1 MDSAT
6 NRDDKTGTELRYQVE
21 GMDCPSCAGKVERA
35 VSGVPGVLEVSVS
48 YTSTSLRVRGDE
60 RSGLSEAI
68 AEASKRI
75 GHPLRVAGGSKQ
87 TLTAAGA
94 EAGDAEHGEGDAISR
109 AWWWQTKVRSVLT
122 SVATLGLAALLSEFI
137 IPSSSLLFYTAAVAI
152 GIYPIAHK
160 AIRLAT
166 AGSPFSIEM
175 LMTVAALG
183 AVAIGAPIEA
193 AVFVFLFTLG
203 ELLENIASARAR
215 SGIKSMLSVVP
226 TTATV
231 LADGL
236 QHQIAAQ
243 ELAVGMTVLVR
254 PGERIPTDGS
264 VLEGTSSVDQSAVT
278 GESVPV
284 VKSTGDEVFA
294 GTINNEGSLTVAVTK
309 PASDTLVA
317 RMLHLVEEAQE
328 SKAPI
333 SRFIDRFSA
342 IYTPLAML
350 GALLVAIIPP
360 LVFGAPWHAWIY
372 RSLSL
377 LLIACP
383 CALVI
388 STPAAIAA
396 GLAAGARHGLLVKG
410 GAALETLSKI
420 RAVAFDKTGTL
431 TIGKPVVTNVVEI
444 TQPVNEVLTWAAAVE
459 STSTHPIANAIVH
472 HAKSTGL
479 AIPQASNGRA
489 VPGKSVHATVQGR
502 DVSVMSPRAAAPIMG
517 SEVERQV
524 ETLES
529 RGKTVVVVAAD
540 RKVIGLIAL
549 RDEPRTDAAAAIVRL
564 KRMDIGSVLLSGDN
578 ARSAVAIG
586 QDLGLEVRGELL
598 PEHKVDEIK
607 AMRARGPVAMVGDG
621 INDAPAL
628 AAASVGIAMG
638 SGTDVAMETADVAL
652 IKDRVTGVAEV
663 ISLARTTMGNVRQN
677 IAISLGLKA
686 IFLITSLSGATPLWM
701 AILADTGAT
710 VIVTANALRLLGFR
724 AKS

>member
-1 MDSAT
+1 M
-6 NRDDKTGTELRYQVE
+6 GTELRYQVE

-35 VSGVPGVLEVSVS
+35 VSGIPGVLEVSVNYS
-48 YTSTSLRVRGDE
+48 AASLKVRSDE
-60 RSGLSEAI
+60 RPGLAEAI

-75 GHPLRVAGGSKQ
+75 GHPLRATNGFKQ
-87 TLTAAGA
+87 GLTAIAA
-94 EAGDAEHGEGDAISR
+94 EGGDAQHEGDAISR
-109 AWWWQTKVRSVLT
+109 AWWWQTKVRAALT
-122 SVATLGLAALLSEFI
+122 SVVALGLAALLSEFV
-137 IPSSSLLFYTAAVAI
+137 IPTSSLILYTAAVAI

-166 AGSPFSIEM
+166 AGSPFSMEM

-193 AVFVFLFTLG
+193 AIFIFLFTLG
-203 ELLENIASARAR
+203 ELLENVAAARAR
-215 SGIKSMLSVVP
+215 SGITSMLSVIP

-231 LADGL
+231 LTNGS
-236 QHQIAAQ
+236 QRQIAAQ
-243 ELAVGMTVLVR
+243 ELTVGMTVLVR

-264 VLEGTSSVDQSAVT
+264 VSEGTSSVDQSAVT

-294 GTINNEGSLTVAVTK
+294 GTINNDGSLTVAVTK

-342 IYTPLAML
+342 IYTPMAMA
-350 GALLVAIIPP
+350 GALLVAIVPP
-360 LVFGAPWHAWIY
+360 LAFGASWHVWIY

-410 GAALETLSKI
+410 GAALEMLSKI

-431 TIGKPVVTNVVEI
+431 TIGKPAVTNVVEVG
-444 TQPVNEVLTWAAAVE
+444 QPVDDVLAWAAAAE

-472 HAKSTGL
+472 HAKSIGL

-489 VPGKSVHATVQGR
+489 VPGKSVYATVQGR
-502 DVSVMSPRAAAPIMG
+502 DVSVMSPRAAASIIGP
-517 SEVERQV
+517 EVERQI
-524 ETLES
+524 EALEA
-529 RGKTVVVVAAD
+529 RAKTVVVVKID
-540 RKVIGLIAL
+540 DKVAGLIAL
-549 RDEPRTDAAAAIVRL
+549 RDEPRTDAAVAVSRL
-564 KRMDIGSVLLSGDN
+564 KAMRIGSVLLSGDN
-578 ARSAVAIG
+578 HRSVTAIG
-586 QDLGLEVRGELL
+586 RELGIHVRGELL
-598 PEHKVDEIK
+598 PEHKVDQIRAMK
-607 AMRARGPVAMVGDG
+607 AREPVAMIGDG

-638 SGTDVAMETADVAL
+638 GGTDVAIETADVAL
-652 IKDRVTGVAEV
+652 MKDRVTGVAEV
-663 ISLARTTMGNVRQN
+663 ISLARTTMANVRQN

-686 IFLITSLSGATPLWM
+686 IFLVTSLSGATPLWM

-724 AKS
+724 SK

>member
-6 NRDDKTGTELRYQVE
+6 IRDEKMGTELRYQVE

-35 VSGVPGVLEVSVS
+35 VSGIPGVLEVSVNYS
-48 YTSTSLRVRGDE
+48 AASLKVRSDE
-60 RSGLSEAI
+60 RPGLAEAI

-75 GHPLRVAGGSKQ
+75 GHPLRATNGFKQ
-87 TLTAAGA
+87 GLTAIAA
-94 EAGDAEHGEGDAISR
+94 EGGDAQHEGDAISR
-109 AWWWQTKVRSVLT
+109 AWWWQTKVRAALT
-122 SVATLGLAALLSEFI
+122 SVVALGLAALLSEFV
-137 IPSSSLLFYTAAVAI
+137 IPTSSLILYTAAVAI

-166 AGSPFSIEM
+166 AGSPFSMEM

-193 AVFVFLFTLG
+193 AIFIFLFTLG
-203 ELLENIASARAR
+203 ELLENVAAARAR
-215 SGIKSMLSVVP
+215 SGITSMLSVIP

-231 LADGL
+231 LTNGS
-236 QHQIAAQ
+236 QRQIAAQ
-243 ELAVGMTVLVR
+243 ELTVGMTVLVR

-264 VLEGTSSVDQSAVT
+264 VSEGTSSVDQSAVT

-294 GTINNEGSLTVAVTK
+294 GTINNDGSLTVAVTK

-342 IYTPLAML
+342 IYTPMAMA
-350 GALLVAIIPP
+350 GALLVAIVPP
-360 LVFGAPWHAWIY
+360 LAFGASWHVWIY

-410 GAALETLSKI
+410 GAALEMLSKI

-431 TIGKPVVTNVVEI
+431 TIGKPAVTNVVEVG
-444 TQPVNEVLTWAAAVE
+444 QPVDDVLAWAAAAE

-472 HAKSTGL
+472 HAKSIGL

-489 VPGKSVHATVQGR
+489 VPGKSVYATVQGR
-502 DVSVMSPRAAAPIMG
+502 DVSVMSPRAAASIIGP
-517 SEVERQV
+517 EVERQI
-524 ETLES
+524 EALEA
-529 RGKTVVVVAAD
+529 RAKTVVVVKID
-540 RKVIGLIAL
+540 DKVAGLIAL
-549 RDEPRTDAAAAIVRL
+549 RDEPRTDAAVAVSRL
-564 KRMDIGSVLLSGDN
+564 KAMRIGSVLLSGDN
-578 ARSAVAIG
+578 HRSVTAIG
-586 QDLGLEVRGELL
+586 RELGIHVRGELL
-598 PEHKVDEIK
+598 PEHKVDQIRAMK
-607 AMRARGPVAMVGDG
+607 AREPVAMIGDG

-638 SGTDVAMETADVAL
+638 GGTDVAIETADVAL
-652 IKDRVTGVAEV
+652 MKDRVTGVAEV
-663 ISLARTTMGNVRQN
+663 ISLARTTMANVRQN

-686 IFLITSLSGATPLWM
+686 IFLVTSLSGATPLWM

-724 AKS
+724 SK